1 MNRKVVKHMKKF
13 LMILILTVTLFSLFA
28 CQGTKDVEVTIA
40 NESITAGNIVVD
52 VIVTE
57 KFETVDQIKEIAYNI
72 SSQVYEKNFDTIG
85 SSSYTLTI
93 NLYDS
98 ESSVTNQIITYGS
111 IIFDINQ
118 SLESPGLSLN
128 QNLLTLE

>member
-1 MNRKVVKHMKKF
+1 MKHMKKF

-57 KFETVDQIKEIAYNI
+57 EFETVDQIKEIAYNI

-98 ESSVTNQIITYGS
+98 ESSVTSKTMTYGS
-111 IIFDINQ
+111 IIFDINK